1 MTEVQSRVPD
11 RIQKQILLRAPLARV
26 WQAITDSSQ
35 FGSWFG
41 VKFPGPFKAGEQ
53 IVGTIAPTT
62 VDVQVAAM
70 QKPYEGVRFE
80 ITIDRIEPQK
90 LFSFRWH
97 PFGVDTNVDYSK
109 EPTTLVEFR
118 LEERPGGVLLTVTES
133 GFDRVPLE
141 RRAEA
146 FKANEGGWAAQ
157 MTLIEKYLAK
167 AP

>member
-1 MTEVQSRVPD
+1 MSTVVPD
-11 RIQKQILLRAPLARV
+11 RIEKKVLLRAPLAKV
-26 WQAITDSSQ
+26 WQAITDSRR

-41 VKFPGPFKAGEQ
+41 VKFDGPFKAGERIAGR
-53 IVGTIAPTT
+53 IVATT
-62 VDVQVAAM
+62 VDPQIADM
-70 QKPYEGVRFE
+70 QKPYEGLPFD

-97 PFGVDTNVDYSK
+97 PYGVDAKVDYSK
-109 EPTTLVEFR
+109 EEETLVVFA
-118 LEERPGGVLLTVTES
+118 LEERADGVLLTVTES

-157 MTLIEKYLAK
+157 MTLIEKYLAQE
-167 AP
+167 A